1 MELDLR
7 MLLSVALSAA
17 VMAVVFHFQARSF
30 PLTIRGIQRWG
41 WAFLAL
47 SMAFLL
53 AASREFLPTFFSVLL
68 SSVGIHAALALFYFG
83 TCQFMSRTPHYSL
96 MAVPIGLNL
105 LAQVYFLYGDPLLWA
120 RVAANGA
127 SNFLILLPTLY
138 LVLKGREGDP
148 VWRFS
153 KLYSATFVSVIGLVC
168 LLRGGWALVHQP
180 LAAPQVPVAMGQVLV
195 VFYPTIVMV
204 VATGFVLLAFDRL
217 KDELEYLVS
226 HDALT
231 GAFSR
236 RGFLS
241 LAEAEISRALRM
253 QRHTALLVLDL
264 DYFKQVNDRF
274 GHPAGDQV
282 LCKFA
287 DVAKTC
293 LRREDLF
300 GRFGGEEFMV
310 LLPDT
315 LPDAARV
322 VAERIR
328 SAVSASRVSLPAADH
343 QIRFTVSIGI
353 ANAAGRGTLE
363 ELLKLADN
371 AMYLAK
377 SRGRNRV
384 EVA

>member
-30 PLTIRGIQRWG
+30 PLTIKGIARWG
-41 WAFLAL
+41 SAYAAL
-47 SMAFLL
+47 CAALLL
-53 AASREFLPTFFSVLL
+53 AAARDYLPSFFSVFL
-68 SSVGIHAALALFYFG
+68 SAMVIQVALVLFYVG
-83 TCQFMSRTPHYSL
+83 TCQFQGRRPHYGL
-96 MAVPIGLNL
+96 MVAPVAVNL
-105 LAQVYFLYGDPLLWA
+105 LAQIYFLFLEPMLWA
-120 RVAANGA
+120 RVLSNGYC
-127 SNFLILLPTLY
+127 NFLLLLPTLY
-138 LVLKGREGDP
+138 LVVRGRQGDP
-148 VWRFS
+148 AIRFS
-153 KLYSATFVSVIGLVC
+153 KLYSAAFIAMICLVC
-168 LLRGGWALVHQP
+168 LTRGTWALVNQP
-180 LAAPQVPVAMGQVLV
+180 MAPPQVVATLAQILV
-195 VFYPTIVMV
+195 AFYPTIVMV

-231 GAFSR
+231 GTFSR

-293 LRREDLF
+293 LRREDLL

-315 LPDAARV
+315 MPDAARV

-328 SAVSASRVSLPAADH
+328 TAVSASRVSLAAADH

-353 ANAAGRGTLE
+353 ANGAGRGTLD
-363 ELLKLADN
+363 ELLKLADG